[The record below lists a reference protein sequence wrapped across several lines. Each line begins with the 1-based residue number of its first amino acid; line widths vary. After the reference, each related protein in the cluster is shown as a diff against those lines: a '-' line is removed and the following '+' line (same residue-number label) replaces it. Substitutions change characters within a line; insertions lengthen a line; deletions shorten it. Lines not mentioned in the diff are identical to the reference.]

1 MTLPAEIKGILP
13 EMVELAR
20 ERGRPIARHTRGGW
34 LLNAWLLPD
43 STPVVAVMVQPRTA
57 MAAAPQEPDADR
69 RGAEAGADLNR
80 LCGEFGLTRAEARVA
95 RLLLRRL
102 SNREVAEALSIS
114 PHTAR
119 HHTGKILLKLGITRR
134 SEVPA
139 RLTEVGITP

>member
-20 ERGRPIARHTRGGW
+20 ERGRPIARHTKGGW

-43 STPVVAVMVQPRTA
+43 STPVVAVMVQPRA
-57 MAAAPQEPDADR
+57 SGAAAAPRQPD
-69 RGAEAGADLNR
+69 AGADLNR

-95 RLLLRRL
+95 RLLQRRL